1 MDQTS
6 VNREFVKRHF
16 EAVNR
21 RDVQT
26 VLGNMRPDLY
36 DHELQGDH
44 KNDLQ
49 EGAQRLQVLMKQ
61 VPDLAVDVRDVI
73 ADGDKVVVR
82 AVWSGI
88 EAASKQKVE
97 FHGFVQWKIV
107 DGKFVERWATVTP
120 LTQCS
125 DDLNTW

>member
-6 VNREFVKRHF
+6 INREFVKRHF
-16 EAVNR
+16 EAVNG

-36 DHELQGDH
+36 DHELEGDH
-44 KNDLQ
+44 KNDLE
-49 EGAQRLQVLMKQ
+49 EGAQRFQVLMKQ

-82 AVWSGI
+82 ALWF
-88 EAASKQKVE
+88 EADAVSQRKVE
-97 FHGFVQWKIV
+97 FQRLRP
-107 DGKFVERWATVTP
+107 VENCGREI
-120 LTQCS
+120 C
-125 DDLNTW
+125 